1 MFCSA
6 YASVH
11 GYDNKT
17 WGFIYVHRFDMY
29 KCIISSS
36 ILHAK
41 QVLLVV
47 DGIAMKEAKRLFLS
61 LNMLLIPH

>member
-17 WGFIYVHRFDMY
+17 WGFIYVHRFDMC
-29 KCIISSS
+29 KGIISSS
-36 ILHAK
+36 ILYGK
-41 QVLLVV
+41 LVLIVV
-47 DGIAMKEAKRLFLS
+47 DKNNALS
-61 LNMLLIPH
+61 YCKYGNT